1 MRFHS
6 LIAGG
11 VFALA
16 VNAQGSASA
25 DSSAPASSTTGETMP
40 SFTQELDPAQSSA
53 NACLDRCPA
62 GDANCKAHCITVPSP
77 NERQAKATN
86 ECTAKCEQGDGS
98 PAQIKAY
105 SDCVQGCISQ
115 NFYTKPSGTPDQH
128 AVGGSGDSSSSSG
141 DGASSSGVGAGASS
155 SGTASGA
162 ASTQT
167 DTDESASSAS
177 GTATGAAS
185 SSTNSGSRAA
195 ASSTSHGLA
204 PAVTAAPAA
213 ALGLVAMAL
222 VL

>member
-16 VNAQGSASA
+16 VNAQ
-25 DSSAPASSTTGETMP
+25 SSAPADSSDAASSTMGETKP
-40 SFTQELDPAQSSA
+40 SYTQELTPAQSSA
-53 NACLDRCPA
+53 NACLDRCPL

-86 ECTAKCEQGDGS
+86 DCTAKCEQGDGS

-105 SDCVQGCISQ
+105 GDCVQGCISQ
-115 NFYTKPSGTPDQH
+115 HFYTQPSGTPDQH
-128 AVGGSGDSSSSSG
+128 AVGGSGDSGSSSNSN
-141 DGASSSGVGAGASS
+141 DANSSGVDAAASAT
-155 SGTASGA
+155 GTASGSS
-162 ASTQT
+162 STQT
-167 DTDESASSAS
+167 DTDESPSSS

-185 SSTNSGSRAA
+185 SSTNTGSRATTTT
-195 ASSTSHGLA
+195 TSRGLA
-204 PAVTAAPAA
+204 PAITAAPAA